1 MHPPILSTLAY
12 ADLIR
17 IDAALEGAWSE
28 TVTPV
33 WTRDSGFLGFAHVA
47 SAQPGRRPALELY
60 FPGYW
65 IGLHCFQERDGSFEL
80 DASYAREIIAYV
92 DAAVRRASEARSSAA
107 E

>member
-1 MHPPILSTLAY
+1 MLPAILSTLPY
-12 ADLIR
+12 ADVLR

-33 WTRDSGFLGFAHVA
+33 WTREAGFLGFAHVPGP
-47 SAQPGRRPALELY
+47 QPGRRPALELY

-65 IGLHCFQERDGSFEL
+65 IGLHCFQEKDGSFVL
-80 DASYAREIIAYV
+80 DASYAREVISYV
-92 DAAVRRASEARSSAA
+92 EAAVRNALEARSSEA

>member
-1 MHPPILSTLAY
+1 MLPAILTTLAY

-33 WTRDSGFLGFAHVA
+33 WTRETGFLGFAHVPGP
-47 SAQPGRRPALELY
+47 QPGRRPALELY

-65 IGLHCFQERDGSFEL
+65 VGLHCFREEDGSFVF
-80 DASYAREIIAYV
+80 DPSHARDVVSHVE
-92 DAAVRRASEARSSAA
+92 AAVRNASAARRSEA